1 MCGQREVAPM
11 NGPLV
16 EMLSCVTDCRR
27 EQAKRYGLANI
38 LMFCILGFL
47 CGAKSYKT
55 LCSFIEERF
64 VLLQAAFP
72 STMKR
77 APAPSTLW
85 RIIGLVDGGTLEAV
99 FRKHAASQ
107 QAALGGGAGEV
118 VAHDG
123 KSLRGSYD
131 TAHDTKMAQLFRAF
145 AVGTKI
151 ILGHVAIMVKS
162 NEIPAMQALVREL
175 DLAGVLCTAD
185 AMHCQIKTIEAV
197 KASGGEALLQVK
209 ANQPS
214 LEAAFEALPVRHEPQ
229 DCYVESGKIRRNRQ
243 EKRRVEVFRAG
254 RILDLPEWQ
263 THAVEA
269 VRVTR
274 TVQRQ
279 DVASGWKWRCTHEV
293 AWYASTRPGTS
304 AEQYAA
310 ATRGHWSVENQ
321 VHYILDVAM
330 HEDASRVRKS
340 PTILS
345 ILRSFALNI
354 LRFNKVNNVADA
366 LWRNAM
372 NLNRVLAYSGI

>member
-1 MCGQREVAPM
+1 M

-38 LMFCILGFL
+38 LMFCIFGFL
-47 CGAKSYKT
+47 CAAKSYKT
-55 LCSFIEERF
+55 LCSFIAERF
-64 VLLQAAFP
+64 ALLHAAFP
-72 STMKR
+72 SNMKR

-99 FRKHAASQ
+99 FRRHAAMHH
-107 QAALGGGAGEV
+107 AALGGGPGEG
-118 VAHDG
+118 VAHDA
-123 KSLRGSYD
+123 KSLKGSYD
-131 TAHDTKMAQLFRAF
+131 TANDTKMSQVLRAF
-145 AVGTKI
+145 AVGTQI
-151 ILGHVAIMVKS
+151 ILGHVAILAKS

-175 DLAGVLCTAD
+175 GLAEVLCTAD

-209 ANQPS
+209 GNQPG
-214 LEAAFEALPVRHEPQ
+214 LEAAFAALPVRHEPQ
-229 DCYVESGKIRRNRQ
+229 DCHVETGKIRRNRQ
-243 EKRRVEVFRAG
+243 ETRRVEVFKAG
-254 RILDLPEWQ
+254 RLLDLPDNRQ
-263 THAVEA
+263 TNAVEA

-274 TVQRQ
+274 TVLHKH
-279 DVASGWKWRCTHEV
+279 VATGWKWRPTREV
-293 AWYASTRPGTS
+293 GWYASTQNGNS
-304 AEQYAA
+304 AAYYAA
-310 ATRGHWSVENQ
+310 ATRGHWGVENR
-321 VHYILDVAM
+321 VHYVLDVSM

-354 LRFNKVNNVADA
+354 LRFNNVSDVADA

-372 NLNRVLAYSGI
+372 NLNRALAYGGT

>member
-1 MCGQREVAPM
+1 M
-11 NGPLV
+11 NDPLI

-38 LMFCILGFL
+38 LLFCILGFL

-64 VLLQAAFP
+64 ALLQAAFP

-85 RIIGLVDGGTLEAV
+85 RIIGLVDGGALEAV
-99 FRKHAASQ
+99 FRRHAAMQ
-107 QAALGGGAGEV
+107 HVALGGGPGEV
-118 VAHDG
+118 IAYDG
-123 KSLRGSYD
+123 KSLKGSYD
-131 TAHDTKMAQLFRAF
+131 TANDTTMSQLLRAF

-151 ILGHVAIMVKS
+151 ILGHIAVMVKS
-162 NEIPAMQALVREL
+162 NEIPAMQALVSEL
-175 DLAGVLCTAD
+175 GLAGVLCTAD

-197 KASGGEALLQVK
+197 KASGSEALLQVK
-209 ANQPS
+209 SNQPS
-214 LEAAFEALPVRHEPQ
+214 LEAAFAALPTGHEPE
-229 DCYVESGKIRRNRQ
+229 DCHVETGKIRRNRQ
-243 EKRRVEVFRAG
+243 EKRVVEVFRAS

-274 TVQRQ
+274 TVLHK
-279 DVASGWKWRCTHEV
+279 DVAAGWKWRPTREV
-293 AWYASTRPGTS
+293 AWYASTRESNS
-304 AEQYAA
+304 AAYYAA
-310 ATRGHWSVENQ
+310 ATRGHWGVENQ
-321 VHYILDVAM
+321 VHYVLDVSM

-354 LRFNKVNNVADA
+354 LRFNKVNDVADA

-372 NLNRVLAYSGI
+372 NLNRVLAYDGT

>member
-1 MCGQREVAPM
+1 M
-11 NGPLV
+11 NEPLM

-27 EQAKRYGLANI
+27 EQAKRYRLANI

-47 CGAKSYKT
+47 CGATSYKT
-55 LCSFIEERF
+55 LCAFIEERF
-64 VLLQAAFP
+64 ALLQAAFP
-72 STMKR
+72 SIMKR

-85 RIIGLVDGGTLEAV
+85 RIIGLVDGASLEAV
-99 FRKHAASQ
+99 FRGHAASQ
-107 QAALGGGAGEV
+107 HAALGGGPGEV

-131 TAHDTKMAQLFRAF
+131 TAGDTKISQLLRAF
-145 AVGTKI
+145 AVGTRI

-175 DLAGVLCTAD
+175 GLAEVLCTAD
-185 AMHCQIKTIEAV
+185 AMHCQIKTIETV

-209 ANQPS
+209 GNQPG
-214 LEAAFEALPVRHEPQ
+214 LEAAFEALPAEQEPQ
-229 DCYVESGKIRRNRQ
+229 DCHVETGKIRRNRQ
-243 EKRRVEVFRAG
+243 ETRRVEVFKAG
-254 RILDLPEWQ
+254 HLLDLPDDWQ
-263 THAVEA
+263 SHAVEA
-269 VRVTR
+269 VRVSR
-274 TVQRQ
+274 TVLHK
-279 DVASGWKWRCTHEV
+279 DVATGWKWRPTHDV
-293 AWYASTRPGTS
+293 ACYASTQNGNS
-304 AEQYAA
+304 AAYYAA
-310 ATRGHWSVENQ
+310 ATRGHWGVENR
-321 VHYILDVAM
+321 VHYVLDVSM

-372 NLNRVLAYSGI
+372 NLNRVLAYGGI

>member
-1 MCGQREVAPM
+1 M
-11 NGPLV
+11 NDPLV
-16 EMLSCVTDCRR
+16 EMLSYVTDARR

-38 LMFCILGFL
+38 LLFCIFGFL

-64 VLLQAAFP
+64 ALLQSAFP
-72 STMKR
+72 SKMKR
-77 APAPSTLW
+77 APAASTLW
-85 RIIGLVDGGTLEAV
+85 RIVGLVDGGTLEAV
-99 FRKHAASQ
+99 FRRHAAMQ
-107 QAALGGGAGEV
+107 HAALDGGQGEV

-123 KSLRGSYD
+123 KSLKGSYD
-131 TAHDTKMAQLFRAF
+131 KARDKKMSQLFRAF

-151 ILGHVAIMVKS
+151 ILGHVAVMVKS

-175 DLAGVLCTAD
+175 GLAGMLCTAD
-185 AMHCQIKTIEAV
+185 AMHCQIKTIAAV

-209 ANQPS
+209 GNQPS
-214 LEAAFEALPVRHEPQ
+214 LKAAFEALPAGHEPQ
-229 DCYVESGKIRRNRQ
+229 DCHVETGTIRRNRQ
-243 EKRRVEVFRAG
+243 EKRVVEVFRAG

-274 TVQRQ
+274 TVLHK
-279 DVASGWKWRCTHEV
+279 DVATGWKWRPTREA
-293 AWYASTRPGTS
+293 AWYASTRDGNS
-304 AEQYAA
+304 AAYYAA
-310 ATRGHWSVENQ
+310 ATRGHWGVENR
-321 VHYILDVAM
+321 VHYGLDVSL

-354 LRFNKVNNVADA
+354 LRFNKINDVADA

-372 NLNRVLAYSGI
+372 NLNRVLTYGGT

>member
-1 MCGQREVAPM
+1 M
-11 NGPLV
+11 NEPLI

-27 EQAKRYGLANI
+27 GQAKRYRLANI
-38 LMFCILGFL
+38 LMFCILGFV
-47 CGAKSYKT
+47 CGARSYKT

-64 VLLQAAFP
+64 ALLQAAFP

-85 RIIGLVDGGTLEAV
+85 RIIGLVDGTTLEAV
-99 FRKHAASQ
+99 FRRHAVSQ
-107 QAALGGGAGEV
+107 HAALGGGPGEV

-131 TAHDTKMAQLFRAF
+131 TASETKMSQLLRAF

-175 DLAGVLCTAD
+175 GLAEVLCTAD

-209 ANQPS
+209 GNQPG
-214 LEAAFEALPVRHEPQ
+214 LEAAFDALPVQHEPK
-229 DCYVESGKIRRNRQ
+229 DCHVETGTIRRNRQ
-243 EKRRVEVFRAG
+243 ETRRVEVFQAG
-254 RILDLPEWQ
+254 HLLDLPDDWQ

-274 TVQRQ
+274 TVLHK
-279 DVASGWKWRCTHEV
+279 DVATGWKWRPTRDV
-293 AWYASTRPGTS
+293 AWYASTQNDSS
-304 AEQYAA
+304 AAYYAA
-310 ATRGHWSVENQ
+310 AIRGHWGVENR
-321 VHYILDVAM
+321 VHYVLDVSM
-330 HEDASRVRKS
+330 QEDASRIRKS

-354 LRFNKVNNVADA
+354 LRFNKVNDVADA

-372 NLNRVLAYSGI
+372 NLNRVLAYGGT